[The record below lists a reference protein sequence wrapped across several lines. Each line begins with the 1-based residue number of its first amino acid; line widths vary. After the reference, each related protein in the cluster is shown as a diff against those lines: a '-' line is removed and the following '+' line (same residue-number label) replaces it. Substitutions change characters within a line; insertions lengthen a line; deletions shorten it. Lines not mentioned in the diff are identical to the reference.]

1 MELNFYKYEGAGND
15 FILIDGRGQDLE
27 LPGSTISRLCDRH
40 LGIGA
45 DGLMILADEAG
56 YDFRMRYY
64 NADGGEVDMC
74 GNGGRCMGLFAD
86 HVGIGA
92 NEKYFIGRDGKH
104 YAQIISKGDDAALV
118 ELEMINVDSFQ
129 YSDKT
134 FCLNTGVPH
143 YVEFVD
149 DVSSVDVDGRGR
161 AIRYSK
167 RFEAGGGT
175 NVDFVEI
182 AGPGYIKVRTY
193 ERGVE
198 GETQACGTGVTAAAI
213 ATYLYAQNDLYN
225 FTVNV
230 PGGEL
235 EVDFAVKDGSHFY
248 DIRLTGPARRV
259 FGGTIRVDKVK

>member
-74 GNGGRCMGLFAD
+74 GNGGRCIVLFAD
-86 HVGIGA
+86 HLGIGA

-129 YSDKT
+129 YSGLSYPDYKAFKERHPRKLLIFISHAEGMHPAGRTARKVEYDADVKIMVSCFKAWCKSRFMEAPGEPYVIWEEGAAKALTEDKM
-134 FCLNTGVPH
+134 N
-143 YVEFVD
+143 E
-149 DVSSVDVDGRGR
+149 DGM
-161 AIRYSK
+161 
-167 RFEAGGGT
+167 
-175 NVDFVEI
+175 
-182 AGPGYIKVRTY
+182 
-193 ERGVE
+193 
-198 GETQACGTGVTAAAI
+198 GE
-213 ATYLYAQNDLYN
+213 
-225 FTVNV
+225 
-230 PGGEL
+230 
-235 EVDFAVKDGSHFY
+235 
-248 DIRLTGPARRV
+248 
-259 FGGTIRVDKVK
+259 